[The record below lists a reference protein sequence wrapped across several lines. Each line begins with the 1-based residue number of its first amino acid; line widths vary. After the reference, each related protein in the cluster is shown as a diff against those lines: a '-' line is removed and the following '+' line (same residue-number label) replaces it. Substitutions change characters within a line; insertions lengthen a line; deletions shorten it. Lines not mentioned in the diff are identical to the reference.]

1 MTAHSDAYSYF
12 AGTDHDHGTCVSSA
26 LDSAASVCQQRGARL
41 TPLRRQVLELVW
53 QSHRPIG
60 AYAVLEA
67 LQEGRRAAAPVGP
80 AGKVSA
86 VAPPTVYRALEFLLG
101 QRLIHRIES
110 LNAYIGC
117 VHPGARHAAQFLICN
132 GCGSAAELES
142 QTLLTA
148 INSAAADAGF
158 AIERVAVEVAG
169 RCPDCLSASDAH

>member
-1 MTAHSDAYSYF
+1 MAANPDGFF
-12 AGTDHDHGTCVSSA
+12 AGSDHDHGNCVATA
-26 LDSAASVCQQRGARL
+26 LDSAASLCQQRGVRL
-41 TPLRRQVLELVW
+41 TPMRRQVLELVW
-53 QSHRPIG
+53 QSHQPIG
-60 AYAVLEA
+60 AYSVLDA
-67 LQEGRRAAAPVGP
+67 LQANRRDAAVEGRTG
-80 AGKVSA
+80 A

-142 QTLLTA
+142 AALLTA
-148 INSAAADAGF
+148 IDGAAADAGF

-169 RCPDCLSASDAH
+169 QCPDCRGTVDAS

>member
-1 MTAHSDAYSYF
+1 MAANLDGFF
-12 AGTDHDHGTCVSSA
+12 ASSDHDHGNCVSTA
-26 LDSAASVCQQRGARL
+26 LVSAASLCQQRGVRL
-41 TPLRRQVLELVW
+41 TPMRRQVLELVW
-53 QSHRPIG
+53 QSHQPIG
-60 AYAVLEA
+60 AYAVLDA
-67 LQEGRRAAAPVGP
+67 LQANRRDGAAEGRTG
-80 AGKVSA
+80 A

-142 QTLLTA
+142 AALLTA
-148 INSAAADAGF
+148 IDGAAADAGF

-169 RCPDCLSASDAH
+169 QCPDCRGSVDAS

>member
-1 MTAHSDAYSYF
+1 MPAPSDAYF
-12 AGTDHDHGTCVSSA
+12 ADSDHDHEDCVASA
-26 LDSAASVCQQRGARL
+26 LDSAAAVCQQRGVRL

-67 LQEGRRAAAPVGP
+67 LQAERRGAAAD
-80 AGKVSA
+80 GKA
-86 VAPPTVYRALEFLLG
+86 AMVAPPTVYRALEFLLG

-117 VHPGARHAAQFLICN
+117 VHPGARHAAQFLICS

-142 QTLLTA
+142 PALTA
-148 INSAAADAGF
+148 AIEDAAGDAGF
-158 AIERVAVEVAG
+158 AIDRVAVEVAG
-169 RCPDCLSASDAH
+169 RCPDCQDAADVH

>member
-1 MTAHSDAYSYF
+1 MTAHSDAYF
-12 AGTDHDHGTCVSSA
+12 AGTDHDHGSCVSSA
-26 LDSAASVCQQRGARL
+26 LVSAASLCQQRGVRL

-60 AYAVLEA
+60 AYTVLEA
-67 LQEGRRAAAPVGP
+67 LQAGRREAAGD
-80 AGKVSA
+80 GKISV

-101 QRLIHRIES
+101 ERLIHRIES

-142 QTLLTA
+142 RTLLTA
-148 INSAAADAGF
+148 IDSAAADAGF

-169 RCPDCLSASDAH
+169 QCPDCLRAADGG

>member
-1 MTAHSDAYSYF
+1 MTTAQSDAYF
-12 AGTDHDHGTCVSSA
+12 AGTDHDHGSCVSNA
-26 LDSAASVCQQRGARL
+26 LDSAASVCQQRGVRL

-67 LQEGRRAAAPVGP
+67 LQAGRRDAAADGE
-80 AGKVSA
+80 VSA
-86 VAPPTVYRALEFLLG
+86 VAPPTVYRALDFLLG

-142 QTLLTA
+142 QALSTA
-148 INSAAADAGF
+148 IDGAAADAGF

-169 RCPDCLSASDAH
+169 RCPDCMGAADAH

>member
-1 MTAHSDAYSYF
+1 MTAHSDAYF
-12 AGTDHDHGTCVSSA
+12 AGSDHDHGSCVSNA
-26 LDSAASVCQQRGARL
+26 LDSAASVCQQRGVRL

-53 QSHRPIG
+53 HSHRPIG
-60 AYAVLEA
+60 AYAVLDA
-67 LQEGRRAAAPVGP
+67 LQTDRRESAADGK
-80 AGKVSA
+80 AGA

-142 QTLLTA
+142 RTLLTA
-148 INSAAADAGF
+148 IDSAAADAGF

-169 RCPDCLSASDAH
+169 QCPDCLRAADAG

>member
-1 MTAHSDAYSYF
+1 MAANPDGFF
-12 AGTDHDHGTCVSSA
+12 AGTDHDHGNCVSSA
-26 LDSAASVCQQRGARL
+26 LDSAASVCQQRGVRL

-53 QSHRPIG
+53 QSHQPIG
-60 AYAVLEA
+60 AYAVLDA
-67 LQEGRRAAAPVGP
+67 MQVNRRDNATAGRT
-80 AGKVSA
+80 SA

-132 GCGSAAELES
+132 RCGSAAELES
-142 QTLLTA
+142 EILLTA
-148 INSAAADAGF
+148 IDSAAAQAGF

-169 RCPDCLSASDAH
+169 QCPECQGAGDAR

>member
-1 MTAHSDAYSYF
+1 MTASAEGLF
-12 AGTDHDHGTCVSSA
+12 AGTDHDHGTCVSTA
-26 LDSAASVCQQRGARL
+26 LDSAAAVCQRRGVRL

-53 QSHRPIG
+53 QSHQPIG
-60 AYAVLEA
+60 AYAVLDA
-67 LQEGRRAAAPVGP
+67 LQADRRNSNARGQTGV
-80 AGKVSA
+80 

-142 QTLLTA
+142 ETLLTA
-148 INSAAADAGF
+148 IDRAAAQAGF
-158 AIERVAVEVAG
+158 AIEQVAVEVAG
-169 RCPDCLSASDAH
+169 QCPECQGAADGR